1 MIKQRQNM
9 KKLILIT
16 TMIMLLSSTCISTFA
31 NNFDYIPSTSEPR
44 GPIRTAPHMPYIIDR
59 MNNGVCSLT
68 FMRALDNAEI
78 RVYQNGILIDQ
89 NTGCFNEGETYT
101 LDLQKYGEGEYT
113 IEVYYSGNK
122 IFSSSEEI

>member
-1 MIKQRQNM
+1 M

-78 RVYQNGILIDQ
+78 RIYQNDILIDQ
-89 NTGCFNEGETYT
+89 NSSSFTEGETYI
-101 LDLQKYGEGEYT
+101 LDLQGYGEGEYT
-113 IEVYYSGNK
+113 IEVYCGGNI
-122 IFSSSEEI
+122 IFSSLEKI

>member
-1 MIKQRQNM
+1 M
-9 KKLILIT
+9 KKNILFST
-16 TMIMLLSSTCISTFA
+16 LMMLLSSTCISTLA
-31 NNFDYIPSTSEPR
+31 NNPDNNIITLTEDPDNPVRKS
-44 GPIRTAPHMPYIIDR
+44 PHMPYIIDS
-59 MNNGVCSLT
+59 MDNGVCSLT

-78 RVYQNGILIDQ
+78 RIYQNGILIDQ

-122 IFSSSEEI
+122 IFSSSEKI

>member
-1 MIKQRQNM
+1 M
-9 KKLILIT
+9 KKNILFFA
-16 TMIMLLSSTCISTFA
+16 MMMLLSSTCISTFA
-31 NNFDYIPSTSEPR
+31 NNPANDIITLAGSPDNPVRKS
-44 GPIRTAPHMPYIIDR
+44 PHMPYIIDS
-59 MNNGVCSLT
+59 MDNGVCSLT

-78 RVYQNGILIDQ
+78 RIYQNGILIDQ

-122 IFSSSEEI
+122 IFSSSEKI

>member
-1 MIKQRQNM
+1 
-9 KKLILIT
+9 
-16 TMIMLLSSTCISTFA
+16 MLLSSTCISTFA
-31 NNFDYIPSTSEPR
+31 NNPDNDIIILAGNPDNPVRKS
-44 GPIRTAPHMPYIIDR
+44 PHMPYIIDS
-59 MNNGVCSLT
+59 MDNGVCSLT

-78 RVYQNGILIDQ
+78 RIYQNGILIDQ

-122 IFSSSEEI
+122 IFSSSEKI

>member
-1 MIKQRQNM
+1 M
-9 KKLILIT
+9 KKNILFFAL
-16 TMIMLLSSTCISTFA
+16 MMLFSSTCICTLA
-31 NNFDYIPSTSEPR
+31 NNPDNDIITLAGNPDNPVRKS
-44 GPIRTAPHMPYIIDR
+44 PHMPYIIDS
-59 MNNGVCSLT
+59 MDNGVCSLT

-78 RVYQNGILIDQ
+78 RIYQNGILIDQ

-122 IFSSSEEI
+122 IFSSSEKI